1 MHPGLLRIRDRPGRT
16 LRINNSGRLTGT
28 SDMSGVREPRPARGC
43 TQNAIWYLSAFRS
56 GLEACVDEPLA
67 MHDPIVIA
75 FHVEELDAR
84 LHVERRVDDAPT
96 CVAER
101 NQSALPDQRTATLA
115 LFECGASV
123 PLMVTQ

>member
-75 FHVEELDAR
+75 FHVEELDAIP
-84 LHVERRVDDAPT
+84 RRTLGRWRSDE
-96 CVAER
+96 CRWAEPIGTSR
-101 NQSALPDQRTATLA
+101 PANRRSRSLWMRSISSAY
-115 LFECGASV
+115 G
-123 PLMVTQ
+123 